1 MVFLAPYSYRKDTA
15 MTDRFPGR
23 RDAEAVPASAD
34 ELRQAGIAHDRDAA
48 VRGAFIMRVYGWLM
62 AAIATFV
69 LIEVWLFKSGKALPL
84 ARALVGTN
92 WMLVLG
98 GFMLVGWL
106 ARGMAAR
113 ARSTAMQFLALALYV
128 VAQAII
134 FTPMLIIADQRAE
147 GVIASAAVLTGL
159 AFTGLTLIAWQTRK
173 DFTFLGGILRWAG
186 VLALVAIAG
195 SVFFGLNLGMWF
207 SLAMVAL
214 AGGAILYDTSN
225 IIRYWPSDR
234 PVGAALELFASVA
247 LMFWY
252 LLRLLSSRR

>member
-1 MVFLAPYSYRKDTA
+1 MNDQYPRRPGQDADALA
-15 MTDRFPGR
+15 
-23 RDAEAVPASAD
+23 ASAD
-34 ELRQAGIAHDRDAA
+34 ELRASGIAHDRETAIRA
-48 VRGAFIMRVYGWLM
+48 TFVTRVYGYLM
-62 AAIATFV
+62 AAVAAFI
-69 LIEVWLFKSGKALPL
+69 LLEVWLFRSGKAEAL
-84 ARALVGTN
+84 ARGMAGTN
-92 WMLVLG
+92 WMLILG

-106 ARGMAAR
+106 ARSVAG
-113 ARSTAMQFLALALYV
+113 RSASTGIQVLGLGLYV
-128 VAQAII
+128 AAQAII
-134 FTPMLIIADQRAE
+134 FVPLIYIADMKAGG
-147 GVIASAAVLTGL
+147 GVIASAAILTVL
-159 AFTGLTLIAWQTRK
+159 AFVGLTLIAWQTRR

-195 SVFFGLNLGMWF
+195 GVFFGWNLGTWF
-207 SLAMVAL
+207 SLIMVAF

>member
-1 MVFLAPYSYRKDTA
+1 
-15 MTDRFPGR
+15 MTDRFHGR
-23 RDAEAVPASAD
+23 QDADAVPATAE
-34 ELRQAGIAHDRDAA
+34 ELRQAGIAHDREAA
-48 VRGAFIMRVYGWLM
+48 LRGAFIMRVYGYLM
-62 AAIATFV
+62 AAVAAFI
-69 LIEVWLFKSGKALPL
+69 LIEVWLFRSGKAETL
-84 ARALVGTN
+84 ARALAGTN

-106 ARGMAAR
+106 ARGLAAR
-113 ARSTAMQFLALALYV
+113 ARSTAAQFAGLAVYV

-134 FTPMLIIADQRAE
+134 FTPMIYIAE
-147 GVIASAAVLTGL
+147 YKSGGGVIASAAVLTGL
-159 AFTGLTLIAWQTRK
+159 AFTGLTLIAWQTRR
-173 DFTFLGGILRWAG
+173 DFTFLGGLLRWAG
-186 VLALVAIAG
+186 ILALVAIAG

>member
-1 MVFLAPYSYRKDTA
+1 MNDQFR
-15 MTDRFPGR
+15 GR
-23 RDAEAVPASAD
+23 RDAEAIQASAD
-34 ELRQAGIAHDRDAA
+34 DLRAAGIAHDRQAA
-48 VRGAFIMRVYGWLM
+48 ERGAFIMRVYGYLM
-62 AAIATFV
+62 AAIASFI
-69 LIEVWLFKSGKALPL
+69 LIEVWLFRSGKAETL
-84 ARALVGTN
+84 ARALAGTN

-113 ARSTAMQFLALALYV
+113 AKSNAAQFAGLALYV

-134 FTPMLIIADQRAE
+134 FTPMIYIAE
-147 GVIASAAVLTGL
+147 YKSGGGVIASAAVLTVL
-159 AFTGLTLIAWQTRK
+159 AFIGLTLIAWQTRK
-173 DFTFLGGILRWAG
+173 DFTFMGGILRWAG
-186 VLALVAIAG
+186 ILALVAIAG

-252 LLRLLSSRR
+252 LLRLLSGRR

>member
-1 MVFLAPYSYRKDTA
+1 MN
-15 MTDRFPGR
+15 DRFQGR
-23 RDAEAVPASAD
+23 RDADAVEATAD
-34 ELRQAGIAHDRDAA
+34 DLRRAGIAHDREAA
-48 VRGAFIMRVYGWLM
+48 VRGAFIMKVYGYLM
-62 AAIATFV
+62 AAIAAFI
-69 LIEVWLFKSGKALPL
+69 LLEVWLFRSGKAETM
-84 ARALVGTN
+84 ARAMLGTN

-106 ARGMAAR
+106 ARGLAGR
-113 ARSTAMQFLALALYV
+113 ATGTGAQFAGLALYV

-134 FTPMLIIADQRAE
+134 FTPMLFVAE
-147 GVIASAAVLTGL
+147 HYAGGGVIASAAVLTAL
-159 AFTGLTLIAWQTRK
+159 AFTGLTLIAWQTRR
-173 DFTFLGGILRWAG
+173 DFTFLGGLLRWAG
-186 VLALVAIAG
+186 ILALVAIAG

>member
-1 MVFLAPYSYRKDTA
+1 MNDTF
-15 MTDRFPGR
+15 RGR
-23 RDAEAVPASAD
+23 QDAEAIEASAD
-34 ELRQAGIAHDRDAA
+34 DLRAAGIAHDRQAA
-48 VRGAFIMRVYGWLM
+48 ERGAFIMRVYGYLM
-62 AAIATFV
+62 GAIAAFI
-69 LIEVWLFKSGKALPL
+69 LLEVWMFRSGKAETL
-84 ARALVGTN
+84 ARALAGTN

-113 ARSTAMQFLALALYV
+113 ARGTPAQFAGLALYV

-134 FTPMLIIADQRAE
+134 FTPMIYVAE
-147 GVIASAAVLTGL
+147 YKSGGGVIASAAVLTGL
-159 AFTGLTLIAWQTRK
+159 AFTGLTLIAWQTRR
-173 DFTFLGGILRWAG
+173 DFTFMGGILRWAG
-186 VLALVAIAG
+186 ILALVAIAG

-252 LLRLLSSRR
+252 LLRLLSGRR

>member
-1 MVFLAPYSYRKDTA
+1 MN
-15 MTDRFPGR
+15 DRLPGR
-23 RDAEAVPASAD
+23 QDAEAVQATAD
-34 ELRQAGIAHDRDAA
+34 DLRRAGIAHDREAA
-48 VRGAFIMRVYGWLM
+48 VRGAFIMKVYGYLM
-62 AAIATFV
+62 GAIAAFI
-69 LIEVWLFKSGKALPL
+69 LLEVWLFRSGKAETM
-84 ARALVGTN
+84 ARAMLGTN

-106 ARGMAAR
+106 ARGLAGRAAGTG
-113 ARSTAMQFLALALYV
+113 AQFAGLALYV

-134 FTPMLIIADQRAE
+134 FTPMIFIAERYSGG
-147 GVIASAAVLTGL
+147 GVIRSAAALTAL
-159 AFTGLTLIAWQTRK
+159 AFIGLTLIAWQTRR

-186 VLALVAIAG
+186 ILALVAIAG

>member
-1 MVFLAPYSYRKDTA
+1 MN
-15 MTDRFPGR
+15 DRFQGR

-34 ELRQAGIAHDRDAA
+34 ELRRAGIAHDREAA
-48 VRGAFIMRVYGWLM
+48 VRGNFIMRVYGWLM
-62 AAIATFV
+62 AAIAAFI
-69 LIEVWLFKSGKALPL
+69 LIEVWLFRSGKAETL
-84 ARALVGTN
+84 ARALAGTN

-106 ARGMAAR
+106 ARGLAAR
-113 ARSTAMQFLALALYV
+113 ATGTGVQIAGLSLYV
-128 VAQAII
+128 IAQAII
-134 FTPMLIIADQRAE
+134 FTPMLYIAEYKAGG
-147 GVIASAAVLTGL
+147 GVIRSAAILTVL
-159 AFTGLTLIAWQTRK
+159 AFTGLTLIAWQTRR

-186 VLALVAIAG
+186 ILALVAIAG